1 VSDNVIH
8 VGAIAREFEVAARL
22 SKLRSNAGSYLG
34 TVIPSKHEVKDEVGV
49 IGARDFLLDANPV
62 SRAQGTKALLPC

>member
-1 VSDNVIH
+1 

-49 IGARDFLLDANPV
+49 IGARDFFY
-62 SRAQGTKALLPC
+62 